1 MGAIAEAMVA
11 YTQPLIDQTDGS
23 MEQMNKALAIS
34 QLCWNIALMPKD
46 RQDETLSE
54 MQTSLQLDDD
64 EFDDFRRS
72 ILVPMIERHEEMFP
86 GLHGNY
92 RFDSPEVDFS
102 PQATPR
108 QTAPVEKYP
117 GTERYAPCP
126 CNSGKK
132 YKFCCGAKS
141 R

>member
-11 YTQPLIDQTDGS
+11 YAQPLIDQTDGS
-23 MEQMNKALAIS
+23 MEQMNHALTMS
-34 QLCWNIALMPKD
+34 QLCWNLALLPKD
-46 RQDETLSE
+46 RRDELLRK
-54 MQTSLQLDDD
+54 MRPKLPMDDD

-72 ILVPMIERHEEMFP
+72 VLVPMIHRHEDMFP

-92 RFDSPEVDFS
+92 RFDSSHEDLSLP
-102 PQATPR
+102 PPPR
-108 QTAPVEKYP
+108 QTAPAEKYP

-132 YKFCCGAKS
+132 YKFCCGAKG